1 MTPFPIRLSDMIL
14 LKNPLIRVLIAITL
28 SKTATTNQ
36 TFCKDGRIDT
46 AFSVSDWTFL
56 IRNNTVWYFDYEEK
70 TVNPKSATFEQFLN
84 DTRVKTITTVFTS
97 VGNNSNIIVYVIAG
111 EKYYLFKKSDHNLG
125 PLPISFTPM
134 EESDHNYLPNKWNWR
149 GGESLGDLM
158 HLPSVPFKGVT
169 LNHSQLYLIHDKLI
183 RHYWYMGSEW
193 PTNYTDFPFGDD
205 LKGIDAV
212 FGSPLKSDPENVMVT
227 IVNGLKYC
235 SFRKKSDDLNEDIV
249 DSCEWKD
256 SREFFRCLRIETT
269 TQITIGTQT
278 TEETKTKTTQRLT
291 TSTSKTTRAVVVST
305 GDESDSNQLG
315 FLLFIS
321 GVIIV
326 VIIIVIVTATVGI
339 ILYKKSNTSTKTSD
353 SSSSGHLRN
362 KRDDD
367 SSSLLDR
374 ANNSVITIDSV
385 TGQPLN
391 KSIISNQKTF
401 PIDQKFYKSIPHL
414 KTPPENDNSW
424 ECEECQELERS
435 DFVYSKSSSSGK
447 RKNSLP
453 SSRESNKSQELV
465 IKSSKE

>member
-1 MTPFPIRLSDMIL
+1 MIL
-14 LKNPLIRVLIAITL
+14 LKNSLILRVLIAITL
-28 SKTATTNQ
+28 SKTAKTNQ

-70 TVNPKSATFEQFLN
+70 TVSPQSATFEQFLN
-84 DTRVKTITTVFTS
+84 DTRVKTITTAFTS

-149 GGESLGDLM
+149 GGESLGGLM
-158 HLPSVPFKGVT
+158 DLPSVTFKGVT
-169 LNHSQLYLIHDKLI
+169 LNHTELYLIHDKSI
-183 RHYWYMGSEW
+183 RHYWYMGSQW
-193 PTNYTDFPFGDD
+193 PTNYTDFPFGDH

-212 FGSPLKSDPENVMVT
+212 FGLPLKSDPENVMVI

-235 SFRKKSDDLNEDIV
+235 SFRKKSVDLNDIV

-256 SREFFRCLRIETT
+256 SRQFFRCLRIETT

-291 TSTSKTTRAVVVST
+291 TSTSKTTSAVIVLT
-305 GDESDSNQLG
+305 GDESDSNQFG
-315 FLLFIS
+315 FFPFIF

-326 VIIIVIVTATVGI
+326 VIVIVIVSATVGI

-353 SSSSGHLRN
+353 SSSSEHLRN
-362 KRDDD
+362 KRGDD
-367 SSSLLDR
+367 SSNLLDR
-374 ANNSVITIDSV
+374 ATSSVITIDSV

-391 KSIISNQKTF
+391 KSISSNRRTF
-401 PIDQKFYKSIPHL
+401 PIDQKFHKSIPHL
-414 KTPPENDNSW
+414 KTPQENDNSW

-435 DFVYSKSSSSGK
+435 DLVYFKSSSSGE
-447 RKNSLP
+447 RKNCSP

-465 IKSSKE
+465 VKSSKE

>member
-1 MTPFPIRLSDMIL
+1 MIL
-14 LKNPLIRVLIAITL
+14 LKNSLILRVLIAITL
-28 SKTATTNQ
+28 SKTSTTNQ

-46 AFSVSDWTFL
+46 AFSVFDWTFL

-70 TVNPKSATFEQFLN
+70 TVSPQSATFEQFLN
-84 DTRVKTITTVFTS
+84 DTRVTTITTAFTS

-134 EESDHNYLPNKWNWR
+134 EESDHNYLPKKWNWR
-149 GGESLGDLM
+149 GGGSLGGLM
-158 HLPSVPFKGVT
+158 HLPIVPFKGVT
-169 LNHSQLYLIHDKLI
+169 LNHSELYLIHDTLI

-212 FGSPLKSDPENVMVT
+212 FGSPLKSDPENLMVT
-227 IVNGLKYC
+227 IVNGLRYC
-235 SFRKKSDDLNEDIV
+235 SFRKTSDDLNEDIV

-278 TEETKTKTTQRLT
+278 TEQTKTKTTQRLT
-291 TSTSKTTRAVVVST
+291 TSTSKTTRAVVVPT
-305 GDESDSNQLG
+305 GDESDSNQFG
-315 FLLFIS
+315 FFLFIF
-321 GVIIV
+321 GVII

-362 KRDDD
+362 KRGDD

-374 ANNSVITIDSV
+374 ATSSVITIDSV

-391 KSIISNQKTF
+391 KSISSYRKTF
-401 PIDQKFYKSIPHL
+401 PIDQKFQESIPHL
-414 KTPPENDNSW
+414 KTPPENDKSW
-424 ECEECQELERS
+424 ECEECQESDLISCIQSHPQVENERRI
-435 DFVYSKSSSSGK
+435 V
-447 RKNSLP
+447 RHRAENRTNQKN
-453 SSRESNKSQELV
+453 
-465 IKSSKE
+465 

>member
-1 MTPFPIRLSDMIL
+1 M
-14 LKNPLIRVLIAITL
+14 
-28 SKTATTNQ
+28 
-36 TFCKDGRIDT
+36 
-46 AFSVSDWTFL
+46 
-56 IRNNTVWYFDYEEK
+56 
-70 TVNPKSATFEQFLN
+70 
-84 DTRVKTITTVFTS
+84 
-97 VGNNSNIIVYVIAG
+97 
-111 EKYYLFKKSDHNLG
+111 
-125 PLPISFTPM
+125 
-134 EESDHNYLPNKWNWR
+134 
-149 GGESLGDLM
+149 
-158 HLPSVPFKGVT
+158 
-169 LNHSQLYLIHDKLI
+169 
-183 RHYWYMGSEW
+183 
-193 PTNYTDFPFGDD
+193 
-205 LKGIDAV
+205 
-212 FGSPLKSDPENVMVT
+212 
-227 IVNGLKYC
+227 
-235 SFRKKSDDLNEDIV
+235 
-249 DSCEWKD
+249 
-256 SREFFRCLRIETT
+256 
-269 TQITIGTQT
+269 
-278 TEETKTKTTQRLT
+278 
-291 TSTSKTTRAVVVST
+291 RAVVVST

-391 KSIISNQKTF
+391 KSIISNRKTF

-435 DFVYSKSSSSGK
+435 DFVYSKSSSSEK